1 MKDYNM
7 NNIRNIGILGHSA
20 VGKTSLSEA
29 LLFCSN
35 TIDRLGIVEDGT
47 TVSDFDNEEKKRRI
61 SLTTSILPF
70 KFNNI
75 KINVVDTPGYFDFLG
90 ECIEGM
96 RAVDTA
102 IITVCA
108 VSGVQVGTEKAWDY
122 CDKIKLPRTF
132 FINKLDREN
141 ANFEKTLED
150 IKSHFGKVAVPIQY
164 PIGEEENFIGV
175 VNVITK
181 RARIY
186 NPKTKRMEEG
196 EIPEDLIDKIDECKS
211 MIIEAVAETDEVL
224 LDKYFNDEEL
234 TDLEIYEGLING
246 CTSGEIA
253 PVMCGSATKAIGINT
268 LLEDI
273 VECFPS
279 PKYAISQKS
288 VSLDKNE
295 DVFIDINEKDPF
307 SALVFKTIADP
318 FVGKISLFRVIT
330 GKLNGEKDVVNTN
343 KNKSEK
349 LSNVFFIRGKNQI
362 QTKEIVA
369 GDIGAV
375 SKLQYTETGD
385 TLCDDKFKIIY
396 DKINFP
402 KPNLSMAVLPKNKGD
417 EDKISLG
424 LNKLLDEDPVLS
436 LSRDTENAETI
447 ISGLGETHLEV
458 VASKLKSKFGI
469 DVLLRLP
476 KVPYRETIK
485 GSADVQGKHKKQSGG
500 HGQYG
505 DVKILFEPRDDGK
518 EELEFIDKV
527 VGGVV
532 PKNFIPA
539 VEKGLRE
546 CMNQGVIAGY
556 PVIRLRATLHDGS
569 YHPVDS
575 SEMAFKVAA
584 SLAYKKGIESAKPI
598 LLEPIMHVD
607 IIIPN
612 DYMGDIMGDINKKR
626 GRVIGM
632 EPEGREN
639 QRVIAEVP
647 MSEMFKYATD
657 LRSITQGRGSFE
669 MRFERYE
676 EVPSTEV
683 NKIIEGSK

>member
-1 MKDYNM
+1 M
-7 NNIRNIGILGHSA
+7 
-20 VGKTSLSEA
+20 
-29 LLFCSN
+29 
-35 TIDRLGIVEDGT
+35 
-47 TVSDFDNEEKKRRI
+47 
-61 SLTTSILPF
+61 
-70 KFNNI
+70 
-75 KINVVDTPGYFDFLG
+75 
-90 ECIEGM
+90 
-96 RAVDTA
+96 
-102 IITVCA
+102 
-108 VSGVQVGTEKAWDY
+108 
-122 CDKIKLPRTF
+122 PRTF